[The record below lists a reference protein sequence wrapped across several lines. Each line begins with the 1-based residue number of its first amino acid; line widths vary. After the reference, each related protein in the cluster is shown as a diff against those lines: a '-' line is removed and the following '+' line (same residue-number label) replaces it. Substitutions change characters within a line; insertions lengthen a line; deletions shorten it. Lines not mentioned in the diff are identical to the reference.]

1 MHACSRHRWFLGR
14 ALGTAIVALVC
25 GAAVRAHEIGTTRV
39 SVLFQEGRTY
49 DIEIVT
55 DATALVEKLGASAG
69 WSSPADT
76 RPARLQSLLTSFDEK
91 FRQRVK
97 IAFDASE
104 VRPAVTYSVAPGIDT
119 ASATVAII
127 RLTGQI
133 RPDARHF

>member
-1 MHACSRHRWFLGR
+1 ELGAKEHKGHKAMPTSIFGITHSASRRRCLAGQ
-14 ALGTAIVALVC
+14 ALCAAVVALLS

-39 SVLFQEGRTY
+39 SVFFQEGRTY
-49 DIEIVT
+49 KVEIVT

-76 RPARLQSLLTSFDEK
+76 RPARRQSLLTSFDEK

-104 VRPAVTYSVAPGIDT
+104 VRPAATYSVAPGID
-119 ASATVAII
+119 
-127 RLTGQI
+127 
-133 RPDARHF
+133 